1 MIEFTDHPILTPPT
15 DEEIVFLGENHPH
28 MLKDLHEAHEGRIQ
42 ASEQDPV
49 RHGFNLDGWER
60 IKDGLGTYNEC
71 LCLGGNRSGK
81 TTGLHPVRSAGVHRQ
96 SLLERY

>member
-1 MIEFTDHPILTPPT
+1 MIEFTDHPILRPPT
-15 DEEIVFLGENHPH
+15 DEEIVFLGEKHPKV
-28 MLKDLHEAHEGRIQ
+28 LKELHEAHEGRIE

-81 TTGLHPVRSAGVHRQ
+81 TTAVSYTHLTLPTNVAV
-96 SLLERY
+96 